1 MTYED
6 KDLSTHP
13 IIKYKKQSYPK
24 NHPHVILHQELS
36 MGDKKPNC
44 EDLFDS
50 KKVYNK
56 IGPDYKLRVTES
68 RKQ

>member
-1 MTYED
+1 
-6 KDLSTHP
+6 
-13 IIKYKKQSYPK
+13 
-24 NHPHVILHQELS
+24 

-68 RKQ
+68 RKQQMTFVQKIFNFNSDCENYYLLAYLL